1 MYGSLTTLIFIMLW
15 LYFCI
20 YILLI
25 GAELNAYF
33 EEKWRMVH
41 KMASNKIREEYLE
54 FIDGLKEDWFD
65 NDDEEIGSGEAR
77 QAGR

>member
-41 KMASNKIREEYLE
+41 KMASNIIREEYME
-54 FIDGLKEDWFD
+54 FIDGLKEDRFD
-65 NDDEEIGSGEAR
+65 NDDEEMDSGEAR